1 MSSLLQ
7 DARNG
12 CPELVDIIKEMETFA
27 YSHGY
32 GKVFNDFVDWLVF
45 QHQYPPSDNDPLK
58 SSYKESEYKH
68 FLSMYQTLQ
77 NEVRNRVSLW
87 DNNSNTQKTF
97 YDPLGKL
104 YEVIKTNHKSSLLGQ
119 YFTPTNIV
127 EMMTLMMNIGEG
139 RGRMTTIL
147 DPASGSGRL
156 GLSAATHAM
165 NKNIPTW
172 VTMGDI
178 DPLCTK
184 MTAVNMALNGVVG
197 EAVNMN
203 GLDITGDTY
212 RFGYKVI
219 PLYTQ
224 IPQRQRELYRLAIMS
239 KTGQDIKKQY
249 GLIPLEYK
257 ETYFSQVNNSV
268 LKRLEKV
275 RQLESEEQ
283 RKEAEKAIQ
292 DEIKARFK
300 NSLFENDEILTQDV
314 KLPSETTPKKKTSKK
329 SKSNNSNSS
338 GEQGSLF

>member
-12 CPELVDIIKEMETFA
+12 CPELVDIIKEMEGFA
-27 YSHGY
+27 YTHGY
-32 GKVFNDFVDWLVF
+32 AKVFNDFIDWLVF
-45 QHQYPPSDNDPLK
+45 QHQYPASDNDPLK

-87 DNNSNTQKTF
+87 DNAPNTQKTF

-119 YFTPTNIV
+119 YFTPTNVV

-147 DPASGSGRL
+147 DSACGSARL
-156 GLSAATHAM
+156 LLSAANHA
-165 NKNIPTW
+165 NKKGIPTY
-172 VTMGDI
+172 VTANDI

-184 MTAVNMALNGVVG
+184 MAAVNMALNGVVG
-197 EAVNMN
+197 EALNMN

-249 GLIPLEYK
+249 GLIPLEYE
-257 ETYFSQVNNSV
+257 ETYLSQVNNSV
-268 LKRLEKV
+268 LKRLETA

-283 RKEAEKAIQ
+283 RKQAEKAIQ
-292 DEIKARFK
+292 EEIKARFK

-329 SKSNNSNSS
+329 RKSDNSNS

>member
-1 MSSLLQ
+1 
-7 DARNG
+7 
-12 CPELVDIIKEMETFA
+12 
-27 YSHGY
+27 
-32 GKVFNDFVDWLVF
+32 
-45 QHQYPPSDNDPLK
+45 
-58 SSYKESEYKH
+58 
-68 FLSMYQTLQ
+68 MYQTLQ
-77 NEVRNRVSLW
+77 SEVRNRVSLW
-87 DNNSNTQKTF
+87 DNNPNTQKTF

-104 YEVIKTNHKSSLLGQ
+104 YEVIKTNNKSSLLGQ

-147 DPASGSGRL
+147 DPACGSGRM

-239 KTGQDIKKQY
+239 KTGGYDIKKQY
-249 GLIPLEYK
+249 GLIPLEYE
-257 ETYFSQVNNSV
+257 ETYLSQVNNAV
-268 LKRLEKV
+268 LKRLETA

-283 RKEAEKAIQ
+283 RKEAEKVIQ
-292 DEIKARFK
+292 EEIKARFK
-300 NSLFENDEILTQDV
+300 NSLFENDKILTQDV

-329 SKSNNSNSS
+329 RKTDNSNS